1 MLKLLMKKP
10 FNRKLKKQE
19 KLQIGFD
26 KKSKT
31 ERIYGDN
38 AKEIYYKEGNIKHY
52 KIGSLFLDYLS
63 DNVSEIFSVFLDD
76 IFKQEDINN
85 LEMKYVN
92 SYTFYFKYF
101 FEDKYKQEGIE
112 EIKHLKEKQ
121 GKEFKEFCIN
131 VIQRF
136 ENTKTIRELVNID
149 NNYNG
154 QVTKQGKKL
163 IGGNAFFRKNASEES
178 IEYLIVNSKCKRI
191 LDFFV
196 EKAYIKQIYK
206 LLIDYCFFMKDTADF
221 QERSKSAIIRFLY
234 FRNEYDALFNLKE
247 TRKGNML
254 HFIIPEAIANFTKNK
269 EVVYCYCI
277 DEFSVNDLKYGEYT
291 DKGEE
296 LQQFIITNRFFNISL
311 LELLEGN
318 NIVGKCQNCN
328 RYFILNKKGT
338 HYCNNPSPQNKN
350 RTCSSY
356 MKEYNYK
363 NKINKDAEKKA
374 INKAIK
380 KAGDRI
386 YSYWKPFLASENREK
401 HLIKREEEKKQ
412 WKEKLKAKE
421 KEYKKGKITSKDFL
435 NWIDKSNRRR

>member
-63 DNVSEIFSVFLDD
+63 DNVSETFSVFLDD
-76 IFKQEDINN
+76 IFKKEDINN

-163 IGGNAFFRKNASEES
+163 IGGNAFFRKNSSEGS
-178 IEYLIVNSKCKRI
+178 IEYLIINSKCKRV

-206 LLIDYCFFMKDTADF
+206 LLIDYCFFMKDTADY
-221 QERSKSAIIRFLY
+221 QVKSKKSIIRFLY
-234 FRNEYDALFNLKE
+234 FRNEYDALFNLTGTK
-247 TRKGNML
+247 KANML
-254 HFIIPEAIANFTKNK
+254 HFVIPEATANFTKNE
-269 EVVYCYCI
+269 EVVYSYCI
-277 DEFSVNDLKYGEYT
+277 DEFTTSDLRYKKPSNVGL
-291 DKGEE
+291 E
-296 LQQFIITNRFFNISL
+296 LEQFIITNRFFNVSL
-311 LELLEGN
+311 LELLESN

-338 HYCNNPSPQNKN
+338 LYCNNPSPQNNN

-356 MKEYNYK
+356 MKEYNYRNNIK
-363 NKINKDAEKKA
+363 KDDEKEEIK
-374 INKAIK
+374 KEIK
-380 KAGDRI
+380 KAKDRL
-386 YSYWKPFLASENREK
+386 YSRTREYK
-401 HLIKREEEKKQ
+401 DIKTEEGRKYYNKE
-412 WKEKLKAKE
+412 KEKLAGRINNKKE
-421 KEYKKGKITSKDFL
+421 EYENKKITAHEFIIWLK
-435 NWIDKSNRRR
+435 NN